1 MSVIYKFTP
10 MYKRNSILFSKQSD
24 KRILVTGSVLQNTAS
39 LEEQD
44 NSSNNKTEKG
54 GGEEERKRNTISR
67 RFL

>member
-1 MSVIYKFTP
+1 

-44 NSSNNKTEKG
+44 NSSNNKTEKV